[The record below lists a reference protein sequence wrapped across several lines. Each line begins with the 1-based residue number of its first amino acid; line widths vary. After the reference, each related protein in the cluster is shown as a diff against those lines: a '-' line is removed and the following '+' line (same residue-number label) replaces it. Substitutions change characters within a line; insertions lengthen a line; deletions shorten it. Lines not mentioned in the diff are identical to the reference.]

1 MVSIG
6 ITIVCLL
13 NSSEA
18 LKELIDTPYN
28 SYRDIVTIFNYLV
41 HYDQFRSVMIAIA
54 SLAYSFSYCHDK
66 NNHCMEILL
75 YRGTLKSYAL
85 SKIIANAVAVL
96 LSFLLGVFIYFLILH
111 IWFPILDES
120 TINSTG
126 GVFGIYGDFIE
137 NGKPYLILIFESLLM
152 GIGIMA
158 LTTFGLLIST
168 YITNKYVTISAG
180 FIFYFLLC
188 SITMYFPDALY
199 YPAYI
204 NGVRLFPFGF
214 ALNYTIKVMVQ
225 ILLFFTFGYM
235 FYQSLNKRWAK

>member
-18 LKELIDTPYN
+18 LNELIETPYN
-28 SYRDIVTIFNYLV
+28 SYRDIVTIFNYLI

-126 GVFGIYGDFIE
+126 GVFGIYNDFIE
-137 NGKPYLILIFESLLM
+137 NRRPYLILSPAVNYLEKPFFSYISPMTWVSIEQLQPIKRGGAYPNLRYT
-152 GIGIMA
+152 IIA
-158 LTTFGLLIST
+158 YLLIIMFMS
-168 YITNKYVTISAG
+168 
-180 FIFYFLLC
+180 L
-188 SITMYFPDALY
+188 
-199 YPAYI
+199 
-204 NGVRLFPFGF
+204 
-214 ALNYTIKVMVQ
+214 
-225 ILLFFTFGYM
+225 LLFFIRMKIQIT
-235 FYQSLNKRWAK
+235 SDH